1 MLWPISIMPGVVVPV
16 FQPLSL
22 CCAHTHNMK
31 ITPLT
36 SIPVPPLTLL
46 ISTGDVHGQYYDLLR
61 LFEYG
66 GFPPESN
73 YLFLGDYVDRGKQ
86 SLETICLL
94 LAYKIKYPENFFL
107 LRGNHECASI
117 NRIYGFYD
125 ECKRRYNIKLWKT
138 FTDCFN
144 CLPVAAI
151 VDEKIFCC
159 HGGLSPDLQSMEQVR
174 RVMRPTDVPDQG
186 LLCDL
191 LWADPDKDVL
201 GWGENDRGVS
211 FTFGA
216 DVVTKFLHKHD
227 MDLIC
232 RAHQVV
238 EDGYEFFAKR
248 QLVTLFSAPNY
259 CGEFDNAGAMM
270 SVDETLM
277 CSFQVR
283 DPKTHGAVTRRIAS
297 SLSFVL
303 TVSVLSPTPLFVLY
317 RFSNLPTR
325 SCSITA
331 EGPLAPDAPSLLPGK
346 PRNDT
351 SSLPLTFDPALLPS
365 LPLFSFLSPNSQ
377 KSNLYPGLFFLF
389 YLYLLKHL
397 MLRIV

>member
-1 MLWPISIMPGVVVPV
+1 MTRGKLTPAKSAESLVDSNGSEKIMEVSPSLEGGEAGSDSITTATAQTKEISPKPTPSAEASTPVAVKVEKDIVDDIIERLQAVRASRPGKQVNLQESEIKMLCLRSRDIFMSQPILLE
-16 FQPLSL
+16 LSSPI
-22 CCAHTHNMK
+22 K
-31 ITPLT
+31 IC
-36 SIPVPPLTLL
+36 
-46 ISTGDVHGQYYDLLR
+46 GDIHGQYFDLLR

-94 LAYKIKYPENFFL
+94 LALKIKYPENFFM

-125 ECKRRYNIKLWKT
+125 ECKRRYNIKLWRT

-151 VDEKIFCC
+151 VEEKIFCM
-159 HGGLSPDLQSMEQVR
+159 HGGLSPGLNSMEQIK
-174 RVMRPTDVPDQG
+174 RVLRPTDVPDTG

-191 LWADPDKDVL
+191 LWSDPDRDTS

-211 FTFGA
+211 FTFGE
-216 DVVTKFLHKHD
+216 DIVVQFLRRHD
-227 MDLIC
+227 FDLIC

-259 CGEFDNAGAMM
+259 CGEFDNAGALM

-277 CSFQVR
+277 CSFQILKPADKKQRINLVVR
-283 DPKTHGAVTRRIAS
+283 
-297 SLSFVL
+297 
-303 TVSVLSPTPLFVLY
+303 
-317 RFSNLPTR
+317 
-325 SCSITA
+325 
-331 EGPLAPDAPSLLPGK
+331 
-346 PRNDT
+346 
-351 SSLPLTFDPALLPS
+351 
-365 LPLFSFLSPNSQ
+365 
-377 KSNLYPGLFFLF
+377 
-389 YLYLLKHL
+389 
-397 MLRIV
+397 